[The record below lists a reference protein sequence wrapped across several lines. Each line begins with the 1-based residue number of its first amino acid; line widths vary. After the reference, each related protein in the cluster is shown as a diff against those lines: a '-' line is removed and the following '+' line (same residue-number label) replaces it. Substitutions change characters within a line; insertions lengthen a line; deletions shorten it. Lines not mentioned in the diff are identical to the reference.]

1 MPHYLCDKKA
11 MGKKYLEIVSEIN
24 DFCATLQVKNINRV
38 HIGITNA
45 PKRRLFYEHKI
56 TNERHWWIY
65 IKADCAETAR
75 AVERYFIDRGMK
87 GNTGGGDDETIYV
100 YCFAKKQDARLA

>member
-38 HIGITNA
+38 HIGITKD

-56 TNERHWWIY
+56 TNERHWWIH
-65 IKADCAETAR
+65 IKAACADTAR
-75 AVERYFIDRGMK
+75 AVERHFIGRGMH
-87 GNTGGGDDETIYV
+87 GGTGGGDDETIYV
-100 YCFAKKQDARLA
+100 YCFVKKQDTRMA

>member
-38 HIGITNA
+38 HIGITKD

-56 TNERHWWIY
+56 TNERHWWIH
-65 IKADCAETAR
+65 IKAACADTAR
-75 AVERYFIDRGMK
+75 AVERHFIGRGMY
-87 GNTGGGDDETIYV
+87 GGTGGGDDETIYV
-100 YCFAKKQDARLA
+100 YCFVKKQDTRIA